1 MLKSNL
7 FKLRKNRRYNYTPR
21 YYKGKEEGNPYEFNS
36 KFSKYRDI
44 YNTNDMGQQWKEAR
58 MQMRTRKNKSLS
70 LRLLSIILVLFF
82 LAFYIL
88 DFDLSLFIPK
98 N

>member
-21 YYKGKEEGNPYEFNS
+21 YYQGKEEGNLYEFDS
-36 KFSKYRDI
+36 KFSKYRDT
-44 YNTNDMGQQWKEAR
+44 YNRNDFGQQWSDMR
-58 MQMRTRKNKSLS
+58 MQMRKRKNRSVS
-70 LRLLSIILVLFF
+70 MRLLLIILALVLVC
-82 LAFYIL
+82 LYIL
-88 DFDLSLFIPK
+88 DFDLSIFMQP

>member
-21 YYKGKEEGNPYEFNS
+21 YYKGKGDGNLYEFDS
-36 KFSKYRDI
+36 KFSKYRDT
-44 YNTNDMGQQWKEAR
+44 YNSNDIGQQWKNAR
-58 MQMRTRKNKSLS
+58 MQMRTRKNRSFS

-82 LAFYIL
+82 LALYIL
-88 DFDLSLFIPK
+88 DFDLSIFISK

>member
-21 YYKGKEEGNPYEFNS
+21 YYKGKEDGNLYEFDS

-58 MQMRTRKNKSLS
+58 MQMRTRKNRSLS
-70 LRLLSIILVLFF
+70 LRLFSIILILFF